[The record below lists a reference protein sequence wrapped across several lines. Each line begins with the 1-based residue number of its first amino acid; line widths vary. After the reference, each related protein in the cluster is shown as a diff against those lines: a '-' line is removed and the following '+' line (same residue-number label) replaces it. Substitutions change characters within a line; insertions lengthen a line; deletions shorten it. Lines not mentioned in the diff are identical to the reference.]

1 MSAQR
6 IRIKL
11 RSYDHRLL
19 DQSAKRIVEV
29 AKRTGAKVAGPI
41 PLPTDRRV
49 YCVLRSPHIDK
60 DSREHFEIRMH
71 KRLIDII
78 DPTQETIANLM
89 SLELPAGVDIHLK
102 L

>member
-41 PLPTDRRV
+41 PLATDRSL
-49 YCVLRSPHIDK
+49 YCVTFSFAVKFSHIT
-60 DSREHFEIRMH
+60 SVYPRQEIF
-71 KRLIDII
+71 
-78 DPTQETIANLM
+78 
-89 SLELPAGVDIHLK
+89 
-102 L
+102 

>member
-49 YCVLRSPHIDK
+49 YCVTRSPHIDK
-60 DSREHFEIRMH
+60 DSREHFEIKMH

-78 DPTQETIANLM
+78 DPTQETVSNLM

>member
-49 YCVLRSPHIDK
+49 YCVTRSPHIDK
-60 DSREHFEIRMH
+60 DLGNIL
-71 KRLIDII
+71 RLRCTSVSSTSSIQLRKQYL
-78 DPTQETIANLM
+78 T
-89 SLELPAGVDIHLK
+89 
-102 L
+102 